1 MNKNSK
7 TVTAFIDGSN
17 IFHAQRANGWQID
30 FAKLAAYIDSYGE
43 CLGKYYFTPRPSY
56 KDITAINNYLAF
68 KKMLI
73 TNGYTVKDKEVK
85 EINTTDSYG
94 RSIKLKGNLDV
105 EMSHWMMK
113 VCQRYEIS
121 IILTGDS
128 DYECTIESMV
138 LNEKYVIIIGN
149 KNNTALELRNIA
161 QKFIDLNSLRDRL
174 EYNRKTMPS

>member
-1 MNKNSK
+1 
-7 TVTAFIDGSN
+7 
-17 IFHAQRANGWQID
+17 
-30 FAKLAAYIDSYGE
+30 
-43 CLGKYYFTPRPSY
+43 
-56 KDITAINNYLAF
+56 
-68 KKMLI
+68 
-73 TNGYTVKDKEVK
+73 
-85 EINTTDSYG
+85 
-94 RSIKLKGNLDV
+94 
-105 EMSHWMMK
+105 MSHWMMK